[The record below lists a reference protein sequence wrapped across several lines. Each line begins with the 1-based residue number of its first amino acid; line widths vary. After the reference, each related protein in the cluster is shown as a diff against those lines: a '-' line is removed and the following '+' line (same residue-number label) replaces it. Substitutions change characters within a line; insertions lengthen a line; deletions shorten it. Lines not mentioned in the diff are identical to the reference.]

1 MISYFCKM
9 VLEKEI
15 EFILAIDALKNVN
28 RRNFNLDNAR
38 RENTAEHSWQ
48 VVIFAQILYPY
59 ARNKEKIDLGKVLKM
74 LSIHDVVEIDAG
86 DTFFYDEKANEG
98 KFERE
103 LVSAKRIFG
112 ILSEPL
118 QSEFLNLW
126 LEFEAGETE
135 DAIFANA
142 VDRMIPFTLNCF
154 NNGLSWI
161 EAGVEV
167 EKVKKMLRG
176 KIEQA
181 SQDMADTFDVLLQK
195 AFDEGKL
202 I

>member
-1 MISYFCKM
+1 M

-28 RRNFNLDNAR
+28 RRNFNADNSR

-48 VVIFAQILYPY
+48 VVVFAQILYPY
-59 ARNKEKIDLGKVLKM
+59 ARNKEKIDLGRVLKM
-74 LSIHDVVEIDAG
+74 LSVHDVVEVDAG

-103 LVSAKRIFG
+103 LASAKRIFG
-112 ILSEPL
+112 ILNEPL

-126 LEFEAGETE
+126 LEFEAGETYE
-135 DAIFANA
+135 AVFANA
-142 VDRMIPFTLNCF
+142 VDRMIPFTLNCY

-161 EAGVEV
+161 EAGVEF
-167 EKVKKMLRG
+167 EKVKQLLRP
-176 KIEQA
+176 KINEA
-181 SQDMADTFDVLLQK
+181 SEEMTEAFDILIKK

>member
-1 MISYFCKM
+1 M

-15 EFILAIDALKNVN
+15 EFILAVDALKNVT
-28 RRNFNLDNAR
+28 RRNFNADDAR

-48 VVIFAQILYPY
+48 VVVFAQILFPY
-59 ARNKEKIDLGKVLKM
+59 AKNQEKIDLGKVLKM

-103 LVSAKRIFG
+103 LASAKRIFG
-112 ILSEPL
+112 ILQEPL
-118 QSEFLNLW
+118 STEFLNLW
-126 LEFEAGETE
+126 LEFEEGVTPE
-135 DAIFANA
+135 AIFANA
-142 VDRMIPFTLNCF
+142 VDRMIPFVLNCH
-154 NNGLSWI
+154 NAGNSWT
-161 EAGVEV
+161 EANVTY
-167 EKVKKMLRG
+167 EKVKKMLKN

-181 SQDMADTFDVLLQK
+181 SQEMADAFDILIQK

-202 I
+202 K

>member
-1 MISYFCKM
+1 MI
-9 VLEKEI
+9 LEKEI
-15 EFILAIDALKNVN
+15 EFVLAIDALKNVN
-28 RRNFNLDNAR
+28 RRNFNLDNSR

-48 VVIFAQILYPY
+48 VVVFAQILYPY
-59 ARNKEKIDLGKVLKM
+59 TRNKEKIDLGRVLKM

-86 DTFFYDEKANEG
+86 DTFLFDDKANEG
-98 KFERE
+98 KFDRE

-112 ILSEPL
+112 ILDEPL
-118 QSEFLNLW
+118 RTEFLNLW
-126 LEFEAGETE
+126 LEFEEGKTE
-135 DAIFANA
+135 EAIFANA

-161 EAGVEV
+161 EAGVEF
-167 EKVKKMLRG
+167 EKVQKMLRP

-181 SQDMADTFDVLLQK
+181 SQDMADTFDVLIKK

-202 I
+202 L

>member
-1 MISYFCKM
+1 MI
-9 VLEKEI
+9 LEKEI

-28 RRNFNLDNAR
+28 RRNFNLDNSR

-48 VVIFAQILYPY
+48 VLVFAQILYPY
-59 ARNKEKIDLGKVLKM
+59 ARSKEKINLGKVIKM

-103 LVSAKRIFG
+103 LASAKRIFG
-112 ILSEPL
+112 ILNEPMRT
-118 QSEFLNLW
+118 EFLNLW

-154 NNGLSWI
+154 NDGQSWT
-161 EAGVEV
+161 EAKVTF
-167 EKVKKMLRG
+167 EKVKQLLRP
-176 KIEQA
+176 KIERA
-181 SQDMADTFDVLLQK
+181 SQDMADTFDVLIKK

-202 I
+202 G

>member
-1 MISYFCKM
+1 M

-28 RRNFNLDNAR
+28 RRNFNADNSR

-48 VVIFAQILYPY
+48 VVVFAQILYPY
-59 ARNKEKIDLGKVLKM
+59 ARNKEKIDLGRVLKM
-74 LSIHDVVEIDAG
+74 LSVHDVVEVDAG

-103 LVSAKRIFG
+103 LASAKRIFG
-112 ILSEPL
+112 ILNEPL

-126 LEFEAGETE
+126 LEFEAGETYE
-135 DAIFANA
+135 AIFANA
-142 VDRMIPFTLNCF
+142 VDRMIPFTLNCY

-161 EAGVEV
+161 EAGVEF
-167 EKVKKMLRG
+167 EKVKQLLRP
-176 KIEQA
+176 KINEA
-181 SQDMADTFDVLLQK
+181 SEEMTEAFDILIQK
-195 AFDEGKL
+195 AFNEGKL

>member
-1 MISYFCKM
+1 MI
-9 VLEKEI
+9 LEKEI

-28 RRNFNLDNAR
+28 RRNFNLDNSR

-48 VVIFAQILYPY
+48 VVVFAQILYPY

-103 LVSAKRIFG
+103 LASAKRIFG
-112 ILSEPL
+112 ILNEPL

-126 LEFEAGETE
+126 LEFE
-135 DAIFANA
+135 
-142 VDRMIPFTLNCF
+142 
-154 NNGLSWI
+154 
-161 EAGVEV
+161 
-167 EKVKKMLRG
+167 
-176 KIEQA
+176 
-181 SQDMADTFDVLLQK
+181 
-195 AFDEGKL
+195 EGKTEEAQQHHSPGGRFGDG
-202 I
+202 

>member
-1 MISYFCKM
+1 MI
-9 VLEKEI
+9 LEKEI

-28 RRNFNLDNAR
+28 RRNFNLDNSR

-48 VVIFAQILYPY
+48 VLVFAQILYPY
-59 ARNKEKIDLGKVLKM
+59 ARNKEKINLGKVIKM

-103 LVSAKRIFG
+103 LASAKRIFG
-112 ILSEPL
+112 ILNEPMRT
-118 QSEFLNLW
+118 EFLNLW

-154 NNGLSWI
+154 NDGQSWT
-161 EAGVEV
+161 EAKVTF
-167 EKVKKMLRG
+167 EKVKQLLRP
-176 KIEQA
+176 KIERA
-181 SQDMADTFDVLLQK
+181 SQDMADTFDVLIKK

-202 I
+202 G

>member
-1 MISYFCKM
+1 MI
-9 VLEKEI
+9 LDKEI

-28 RRNFNLDNAR
+28 RRNFNRDNSR

-48 VVIFAQILYPY
+48 VLVFAQILFPY
-59 ARNKEKIDLGKVLKM
+59 ARNKEKIDIGKVIKM

-103 LVSAKRIFG
+103 LASAKRIFG
-112 ILSEPL
+112 ILPEPM
-118 QSEFLNLW
+118 QSEFMNYW
-126 LEFEAGETE
+126 LEFEEGETE

-142 VDRMIPFTLNCF
+142 VDRMIPFTLNSF
-154 NNGLSWI
+154 NSGQSWT
-161 EAGVEV
+161 EANVTF
-167 EKVKKMLRG
+167 EKVRKLLRP
-176 KIEQA
+176 KIERA
-181 SQDMADTFDVLLQK
+181 SQDMADTFDVLIKK

-202 I
+202 K

>member
-1 MISYFCKM
+1 MI
-9 VLEKEI
+9 LEKEI
-15 EFILAIDALKNVN
+15 EFVLAIDALKNVS
-28 RRNFNLDNAR
+28 RRNFNLDNSR

-48 VVIFAQILYPY
+48 VVVFAQILYPY
-59 ARNKEKIDLGKVLKM
+59 TRNKEKIDLGRVLKM

-86 DTFFYDEKANEG
+86 DTFLFDDKANEG
-98 KFERE
+98 KFDRE

-112 ILSEPL
+112 ILDEPL
-118 QSEFLNLW
+118 KTEFLNLW

-142 VDRMIPFTLNCF
+142 VDRMIPFTLNCH
-154 NNGLSWI
+154 NNGTSWT
-161 EAGVEV
+161 EANVEL
-167 EKVKKMLRG
+167 EKVKKMLRP

-181 SQDMADTFDVLLQK
+181 SQDMADTFDVLIKK

-202 I
+202 V

>member
-1 MISYFCKM
+1 MI
-9 VLEKEI
+9 LEKEI
-15 EFILAIDALKNVN
+15 EFVLAIDALKNVN
-28 RRNFNLDNAR
+28 RRNFNLDNSR

-48 VVIFAQILYPY
+48 VVVFAQILYPY

-103 LVSAKRIFG
+103 LASAKRIFG

-126 LEFEAGETE
+126 LEFEEGKTE
-135 DAIFANA
+135 EAIFANA
-142 VDRMIPFTLNCF
+142 VDRMIPFTLNCH
-154 NNGLSWI
+154 NNGTSWI
-161 EAGVEV
+161 EAGVTY
-167 EKVKKMLRG
+167 EKVKQLLRG
-176 KIEQA
+176 KITEA
-181 SQDMADTFDVLLQK
+181 SEEMAEAFDILIKK

>member
-1 MISYFCKM
+1 MI
-9 VLEKEI
+9 LEKEI
-15 EFILAIDALKNVN
+15 EFVLAIDALKNIN
-28 RRNFNLDNAR
+28 RRNFNLDNSR

-48 VVIFAQILYPY
+48 VVVFAQILYPY
-59 ARNKEKIDLGKVLKM
+59 TRNKEKIDLGRVLKM

-86 DTFFYDEKANEG
+86 DTFLFDDKANEG
-98 KFERE
+98 KFDRE

-112 ILSEPL
+112 ILEEPL
-118 QSEFLNLW
+118 RTEFLNLW

-142 VDRMIPFTLNCF
+142 VDRMIPFTLNCH
-154 NNGLSWI
+154 NNGKSWT
-161 EAGVEV
+161 EANVEL
-167 EKVKKMLRG
+167 EKVKKMLRP

-181 SQDMADTFDVLLQK
+181 SQDMADTFDVLIKK

>member
-1 MISYFCKM
+1 MI
-9 VLEKEI
+9 LEKEI

-28 RRNFNLDNAR
+28 RRNFNLDNSR

-48 VVIFAQILYPY
+48 VLVFAQILYPY
-59 ARNKEKIDLGKVLKM
+59 ARSKEKINLGKVIKM

-103 LVSAKRIFG
+103 LASAKRIFG
-112 ILSEPL
+112 ILNEPMRT
-118 QSEFLNLW
+118 EFLNLW

-135 DAIFANA
+135 NAIFANA

-154 NNGLSWI
+154 NDGQSWT
-161 EAGVEV
+161 EAKVTF
-167 EKVKKMLRG
+167 EKVKQLLRP
-176 KIEQA
+176 KIERA
-181 SQDMADTFDVLLQK
+181 SQDMADTFDVLIKK

-202 I
+202 G